1 MSKNCDWWTSYCVA
15 KFTKAANINWMAEIV
30 NINGGKFDF
39 DLMWMRNESKD
50 LIRWWIIFF
59 KMADNIIQDGG

>member
-1 MSKNCDWWTSYCVA
+1 
-15 KFTKAANINWMAEIV
+15 MAEIV